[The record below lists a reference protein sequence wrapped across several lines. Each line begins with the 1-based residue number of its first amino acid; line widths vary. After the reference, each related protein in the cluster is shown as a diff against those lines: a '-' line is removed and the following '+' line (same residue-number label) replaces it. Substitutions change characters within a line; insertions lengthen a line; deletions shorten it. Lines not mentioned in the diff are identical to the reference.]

1 MGALEMQGPSSFE
14 PMESV
19 QCQSGWM
26 IMSSSEFLENTWKI
40 TIANEVDGQQNLRK
54 RRKHKGGRIWY
65 QGSTMLDGNHS
76 EFDEDM
82 SSFMRDLSSKSN
94 RLETDM
100 DYTYCMADIDTLA
113 EELGIPWEHSMF
125 GSPV

>member
-1 MGALEMQGPSSFE
+1 
-14 PMESV
+14 
-19 QCQSGWM
+19 
-26 IMSSSEFLENTWKI
+26 
-40 TIANEVDGQQNLRK
+40 
-54 RRKHKGGRIWY
+54 
-65 QGSTMLDGNHS
+65 MLDGNHS

-82 SSFMRDLSSKSN
+82 SSIMRDLSSKLN

-100 DYTYCMADIDTLA
+100 DYTYCMDDIDTLV